1 MSLLFETIKVVNKKM
16 LNVSFHNERMNRSR
30 FELFGCRNEWN
41 LNEVVEIPNDI
52 TKDDYKC
59 RVIYSDTIKDIEF
72 RKYIPRKIDHLKLL
86 QCDEIDYS
94 YKYLDRSVFEEL
106 LKKNNCRENEDIL
119 IVKNGRITD
128 TTYSNIVLFD
138 RIEWHTP
145 LSPLLK
151 GTKRAKLIFHKRI
164 LEKDILVEDL
174 QHYEKLVLINA
185 MLEFDPVNAKL
196 VKDFVVSKRV
206 K

>member
-185 MLEFDPVNAKL
+185 MLEFDSVNAKL